1 MESDRI
7 LVKWEYQNFVKLNF
21 LVLLYSGKPFR
32 LYCPNLL
39 QSSCKRKE
47 QANAFIVDEHI
58 VTSHYAHHIFAVIS
72 VSGDRLILKFPAF
85 SQIVYFLV
93 NFSLVWCPAKLVL
106 SHKEKYFFS
115 LSWLLF

>member
-1 MESDRI
+1 MKYASQFEKYEARIFSLSGRLRHQWEGTPESVSIMESDRI

-72 VSGDRLILKFPAF
+72 FQFQEID
-85 SQIVYFLV
+85 
-93 NFSLVWCPAKLVL
+93 
-106 SHKEKYFFS
+106 
-115 LSWLLF
+115 